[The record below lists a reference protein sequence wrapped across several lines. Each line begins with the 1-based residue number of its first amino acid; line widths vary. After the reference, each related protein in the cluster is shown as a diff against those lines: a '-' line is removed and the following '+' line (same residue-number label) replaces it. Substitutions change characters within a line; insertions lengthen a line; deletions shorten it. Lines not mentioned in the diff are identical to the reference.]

1 MQPLTNKLLTSFG
14 LFCFGFFL
22 FLFRFFDQIQNFF
35 TAVKTA
41 RRADSV
47 SFLRRLTIVAL
58 GESNTLKRMMRA
70 PVLRMGFCA
79 PHSYNHN
86 GFILS
91 FHGFKVNILLKT
103 LVTILFVGIFIYP
116 K

>member
-14 LFCFGFFL
+14 LFCFGFFM
-22 FLFRFFDQIQNFF
+22 FLFRFFNQIQNLF

-70 PVLRMGFCA
+70 PVFRMRFCA
-79 PHSYNHN
+79 SHSDYHS
-86 GFILS
+86 GYTSILWMKS
-91 FHGFKVNILLKT
+91 NFQ
-103 LVTILFVGIFIYP
+103 
-116 K
+116 